1 MTPARRPSADQAM
14 ACYLIASAA
23 RMLDAVIA
31 DRLAQYGASPGQLP
45 TLLALYGQDGQ
56 TQADLAREIGV
67 EQPTMAVNLQR
78 MERNGLIER
87 RPDPAHRRKVQVW
100 LTAHARTIEE
110 PIRGLRRE
118 IDHDALAGLG
128 PTAQRQLRA
137 SLTQLI
143 TNLHALKGEPSRSAH
158 EPKPYQS
165 PPSSTPAS
173 ASSSPSAGSV
183 STPTRHDTAN
193 CSAKTTR
200 PITPGSAHSNP

>member
-78 MERNGLIER
+78 MERMELIER

-100 LTAHARTIEE
+100 LTARARTIEE

-118 IDHDALAGLG
+118 IDHDALAGLA

-143 TNLHALKGEPSRSAH
+143 TNLHALKGEPSRPAH
-158 EPKPYQS
+158 ELKP
-165 PPSSTPAS
+165 
-173 ASSSPSAGSV
+173 
-183 STPTRHDTAN
+183 
-193 CSAKTTR
+193 
-200 PITPGSAHSNP
+200 